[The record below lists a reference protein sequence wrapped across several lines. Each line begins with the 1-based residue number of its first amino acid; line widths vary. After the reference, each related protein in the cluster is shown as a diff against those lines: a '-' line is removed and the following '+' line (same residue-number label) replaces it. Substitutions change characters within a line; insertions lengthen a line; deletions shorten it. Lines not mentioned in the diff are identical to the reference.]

1 MEFAGIIAEYDPFH
15 NGHAAQLQMLRARGA
30 GRIAVCISA
39 AAVQRGGFPLL
50 PEPVRVQAALQAGAD
65 LVAALP
71 APYACLGAEGF
82 AAAGVAL
89 LTALGCDTLA
99 FGAETPDVGLLM
111 RAARLV
117 DSSALAEGLQRHLAG
132 GATFAAARAAAAEE
146 LEPGTGALLASPNNI
161 LGVEYCKAI
170 LRQGSHLQP
179 LPLPRLAAGHGT
191 AETGAIQG
199 RPVASASYLRE
210 LAWGQGLDTALE
222 FVPAQAAALYR
233 ASADRGELLDPDKFS
248 VAVLSRLRGQGRQ
261 QLAAVRGLSEGLENR
276 LYAAVQKAS
285 TAQELYDLLKT
296 RRYPHARLR
305 RLVLDAALGVT
316 EGLVPQT
323 PPYLHVLGAR
333 RQALGA
339 LRYAALPAGTSL
351 AELAR
356 GSAPAEAVAQLHRP
370 VGPVPAAPDAGG
382 ACIYGQ
388 ARDNIVS
395 IWRKRAPLCA
405 NDAQRRKNC
414 RPDRRTGQGGKQ
426 WRCMSWTKPTTA
438 WAARTRAAS
447 RAARST
453 PTSRKSSA
461 C

>member
-99 FGAETPDVGLLM
+99 FGAETPDAGLLM

-179 LPLPRLAAGHGT
+179 LPLPRLAVGHGT

-210 LAWGQGLDTALE
+210 LAWGRGLDATLE

-276 LYAAVQKAS
+276 LYAAVQKAA
-285 TAQELYDLLKT
+285 TVQELYDLLKT

-339 LRYAALPAGTSL
+339 LRYAALPAGT
-351 AELAR
+351 
-356 GSAPAEAVAQLHRP
+356 
-370 VGPVPAAPDAGG
+370 
-382 ACIYGQ
+382 
-388 ARDNIVS
+388 
-395 IWRKRAPLCA
+395 
-405 NDAQRRKNC
+405 
-414 RPDRRTGQGGKQ
+414 
-426 WRCMSWTKPTTA
+426 
-438 WAARTRAAS
+438 
-447 RAARST
+447 
-453 PTSRKSSA
+453 
-461 C
+461 

>member
-99 FGAETPDVGLLM
+99 FGAETPDAGLLM

-210 LAWGQGLDTALE
+210 LAWGRGLDAALE

-233 ASADRGELLDPDKFS
+233 AAADRGELLDPDKFS

-276 LYAAVQKAS
+276 LYAAVQKAA
-285 TAQELYDLLKT
+285 TVQELYDLLKT

-356 GSAPAEAVAQLHRP
+356 GSAPAEAVAQLHSAFADLSALCRQRP
-370 VGPVPAAPDAGG
+370 MPAGLAFTAKPV
-382 ACIYGQ
+382 I
-388 ARDNIVS
+388 I
-395 IWRKRAPLCA
+395 
-405 NDAQRRKNC
+405 
-414 RPDRRTGQGGKQ
+414 
-426 WRCMSWTKPTTA
+426 
-438 WAARTRAAS
+438 
-447 RAARST
+447 
-453 PTSRKSSA
+453 
-461 C
+461 

>member
-15 NGHAAQLQMLRARGA
+15 NGHAAQLQMLRAQGA

-99 FGAETPDVGLLM
+99 FGAETPDAGLLM

-117 DSSALAEGLQRHLAG
+117 DSPALAEGLQQASGGRRDLCGGPRRRGRGTGTRHGRAAG
-132 GATFAAARAAAAEE
+132 QPQQYPGGGILQGHPAAGQPPAAFAAAP
-146 LEPGTGALLASPNNI
+146 PG
-161 LGVEYCKAI
+161 
-170 LRQGSHLQP
+170 RR
-179 LPLPRLAAGHGT
+179 PRHCRDRRHPGAAGGLGQLP
-191 AETGAIQG
+191 AGA
-199 RPVASASYLRE
+199 
-210 LAWGQGLDTALE
+210 GLGAGAGCRAGICAGAGGGA
-222 FVPAQAAALYR
+222 VP

-276 LYAAVQKAS
+276 LYAAVQKAA
-285 TAQELYDLLKT
+285 TVQELYDLLKT
-296 RRYPHARLR
+296 RRYPPCPAASAGAGRGAGGHGGACAPN
-305 RLVLDAALGVT
+305 AAL
-316 EGLVPQT
+316 PACA
-323 PPYLHVLGAR
+323 GAR

-356 GSAPAEAVAQLHRP
+356 GSAPAEAVAQLHGAFADLSALCRQRP
-370 VGPVPAAPDAGG
+370 MPAGLAFTAKPV
-382 ACIYGQ
+382 I
-388 ARDNIVS
+388 I
-395 IWRKRAPLCA
+395 
-405 NDAQRRKNC
+405 
-414 RPDRRTGQGGKQ
+414 
-426 WRCMSWTKPTTA
+426 
-438 WAARTRAAS
+438 
-447 RAARST
+447 
-453 PTSRKSSA
+453 
-461 C
+461 